1 MRFIIWIIVAVIMAD
16 ALLRL
21 TILKDNTRFDFVK
34 SDKSGSRTLLVYL
47 PGILADGKQSS
58 LLMVDTWKQY
68 GDVLL
73 VSYDGK
79 RFKPD
84 NITRDIDRWVA
95 KNGADYREV
104 VFIGSSLG
112 GLLAYDAAPKLEDDG
127 LLVRYV
133 FVAAPTGYGDL
144 KGAGKASPAMY
155 LWWGGPISNATT
167 GKWLLKGLFQE
178 PKDDN
183 IEPEVH
189 RDELKQRVEEAKN
202 SPFSVYGDQ
211 IRYVLGHGKPARDT
225 LVGVKAVYIRCDR
238 DELVADDAYDSWSS
252 AFGDSRNLPLIE
264 SDTTHVG
271 YNEMPTTFRKDFVR
285 AFESL
290 GLPKD

>member
-1 MRFIIWIIVAVIMAD
+1 VRWLIWIIVAVIMAD

-21 TILKDNTRFDFVK
+21 TVLKDDTRFDFVK

-95 KNGADYREV
+95 IRGDRYREV

-112 GLLAYDAAPKLEDDG
+112 GLLAYDTAPKLEEDG
-127 LLVRYV
+127 LRVKYAL
-133 FVAAPTGYGDL
+133 VAAPTGYGDL
-144 KGAGKASPAMY
+144 KGAGRLSPFMY

-167 GKWLLKGLFQE
+167 GKLFLKGLFQE

-183 IEPEVH
+183 IEPEVD
-189 RDELKQRVEEAKN
+189 RDELKQRVEEAKA

-211 IRYVLGHGKPARDT
+211 IRYVLGHGKPASST
-225 LVGVKAVYIRCDR
+225 LTGVEGVYIRCGR
-238 DELVADDAYDSWSS
+238 DELVADKAYDSWKS
-252 AFGDSRNLPLIE
+252 AFGGSLPLIE

-271 YNEMPTTFRKDFVR
+271 YNEMPTTFAGDFER
-285 AFESL
+285 ALESL
-290 GLPKD
+290 GLSKG